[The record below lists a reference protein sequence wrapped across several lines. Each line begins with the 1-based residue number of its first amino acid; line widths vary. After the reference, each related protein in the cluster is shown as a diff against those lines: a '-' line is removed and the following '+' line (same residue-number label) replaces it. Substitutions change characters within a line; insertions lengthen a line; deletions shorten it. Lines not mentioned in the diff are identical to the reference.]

1 MFQRARVLLSDPA
14 ASRFIW
20 GLAFHWYGDP
30 RLEDWP
36 DPGGQVCFENVRHV
50 HEFRPGVH
58 LIMTE
63 ACQEATPKL
72 GDWGVGERYGESI
85 IKDFN
90 NWTEGWI
97 DWNLVLD
104 PEGGPNHAGN
114 YCTALIIA
122 DIESDELLFQSSYY
136 YMGHFS
142 RYIKPGAFRVAC
154 ASNRDSLEVT
164 AFLNPDGTLVTV
176 VMNRTDEP
184 IKFWLER
191 GGSGATKTLAPAH
204 SITTF
209 RMMADTGRPPRL

>member
-1 MFQRARVLLSDPA
+1 
-14 ASRFIW
+14 
-20 GLAFHWYGDP
+20 
-30 RLEDWP
+30 
-36 DPGGQVCFENVRHV
+36 
-50 HEFRPGVH
+50 
-58 LIMTE
+58 MTE

-85 IKDFN
+85 IKDLN

-104 PEGGPNHAGN
+104 LEGGPNHAGN